1 MNRIILTVMGGL
13 ACKLGKYRLEKSESN
28 LVRLLTV
35 SLVLGLLLASN
46 LCEIVMVCTLLT
58 AL

>member
-1 MNRIILTVMGGL
+1 MGGL

-35 SLVLGLLLASN
+35 SLVLGLLLVSN
-46 LCEIVMVCTLLT
+46 LCEIVTVCTLLT